1 VQSWQKNE
9 MINDTINDTIKTVR
23 QLTGNLKYPVF
34 STVTN
39 ERRNK
44 MVKAYPAIIHCDLK
58 IKNARPNKCFGGLR
72 RTCQTCE
79 QEQKRERHVS
89 GLTAG
94 RCTLRLLACQR
105 SGFLILAKSAAQK
118 LPRG

>member
-1 VQSWQKNE
+1 
-9 MINDTINDTIKTVR
+9 
-23 QLTGNLKYPVF
+23 
-34 STVTN
+34 
-39 ERRNK
+39 

-89 GLTAG
+89 GSTAG